1 LKSNMPRKKTGVQ
14 AILHPVR
21 FKKARADGSLRIVR
35 DTYHTQGAGS
45 WWQIQ
50 KEVLARDGHQCTA
63 RIVTASGRTVRCP
76 NTTHLHVH
84 HTTRLSVGGI
94 TDKSKLVTLC
104 ESCHRKRHT
113 SNLTMNARG
122 AK

>member
-1 LKSNMPRKKTGVQ
+1 MPRKKTGVQ
-14 AILHPVR
+14 AILHSVR

-35 DTYHTQGAGS
+35 DTYNTKGAGS

-63 RIVTASGRTVRCP
+63 RITLSSGRTVRCP

-84 HTTRLSVGGI
+84 HLTRLSVGGI
-94 TDKSKLVTLC
+94 TDKGRLATLC
-104 ESCHRKRHT
+104 EACHHKRHAHL
-113 SNLTMNARG
+113 NDKGR
-122 AK
+122 K